1 MDMCWIFYLYDVF
14 IVFILAASG
23 IILIRLVLMK
33 GVIFLEIA
41 RNNVDGF
48 WLRDLDYKFC

>member
-23 IILIRLVLMK
+23 IILNKAGINE
-33 GVIFLEIA
+33 GGDFS
-41 RNNVDGF
+41 RN
-48 WLRDLDYKFC
+48 C